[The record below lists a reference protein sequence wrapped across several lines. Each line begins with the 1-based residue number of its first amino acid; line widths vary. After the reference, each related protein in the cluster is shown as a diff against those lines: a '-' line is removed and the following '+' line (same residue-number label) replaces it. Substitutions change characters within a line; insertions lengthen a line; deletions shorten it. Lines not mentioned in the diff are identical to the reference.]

1 APKEEALDCVSCH
14 AANARL
20 AGLTGFYMPGRDKNS
35 ILDFIGWLA
44 VVGTLGGVLLHG
56 TIRLIANRRRDS

>member
-1 APKEEALDCVSCH
+1 
-14 AANARL
+14 
-20 AGLTGFYMPGRDKNS
+20 MPGRDKNS